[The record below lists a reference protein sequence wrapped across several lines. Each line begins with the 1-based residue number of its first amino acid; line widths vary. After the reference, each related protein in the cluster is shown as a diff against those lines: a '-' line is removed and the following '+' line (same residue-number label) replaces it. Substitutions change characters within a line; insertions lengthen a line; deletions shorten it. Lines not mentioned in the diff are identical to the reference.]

1 MQSPCR
7 KEHPLAHRVINDFG
21 FANTLRARLDSGDQI
36 DIPAESLGV
45 VFFRADP
52 DADIFVV
59 PLGLWRPDHLLDCR
73 KRFFFGL
80 RHSRQLVKQRIFRHG
95 CTPLAGTSSK
105 RNVPVAAA
113 AASPAW
119 AREPRGLARAVG
131 PCSLVDRA
139 TPRARPRSPR
149 PEPRVNPR

>member
-1 MQSPCR
+1 MQSSRRDGYPA
-7 KEHPLAHRVINDFG
+7 AHCEINNFG
-21 FANTLRARLDSGDQI
+21 LTNMLRARLDLGDQI

-45 VFFRADP
+45 VFLRADP
-52 DADIFVV
+52 DADLFVV
-59 PLGLWRPDHLLDCR
+59 PFGLWRSDHLLDCR

-95 CTPLAGTSSK
+95 CTPLAGASSK
-105 RNVPVAAA
+105 RNVPVA